1 MISYSKFLITATE
14 IADNANTFSSGKYI
28 FNGHPITFIFYKFID
43 IFSGLCDTVT
53 WAGVTCAGP
62 QVRTVQYV
70 TARTVN
76 YDVHNTSA

>member
-1 MISYSKFLITATE
+1 MIWHSKFLIIATE
-14 IADNANTFSSGKYI
+14 AADNAKTYSSGKYI
-28 FNGHPITFIFYKFID
+28 FNGHSITFLFYKFID

-62 QVRTVQYV
+62 QVRPVQYG
-70 TARTVN
+70 TARTIN